1 MVNYLEPIIDKREA
15 TLKMNDFLYSNWWK
29 KMNKTVKLTSMEQV
43 YLPFWGFDYKA
54 TTHAVQGG
62 MQGRITIEPLS
73 GMNAIL
79 PMDLEIAV
87 GEADFFP
94 VQKTLGK
101 DSAKRVI
108 YWELFAKEKRR
119 EKIEVAVLDQWL
131 VYVPYWIG
139 YTCDRN
145 GVYDIVAVDALNGKV
160 DIPIKDTALSYLIEV
175 KEEVST

>member
-1 MVNYLEPIIDKREA
+1 MVNYLEPIIDKKEA
-15 TLKMNDFLYSNWWK
+15 TFMMNDFLHSNWWK
-29 KMNKTVKLTSMEQV
+29 RINRSVKLISIERM
-43 YLPFWGFDYKA
+43 YLPFWCFDYKA
-54 TTHAVQGG
+54 RTHAVSGG
-62 MQGRITIEPLS
+62 MQGRIAIEPLS

-79 PMDLEIAV
+79 PMDLEIETT
-87 GEADFFP
+87 EADFSP

-119 EKIEVAVLDQWL
+119 EKIEVEVLDQWL
-131 VYVPYWIG
+131 VHIPYWIG

-175 KEEVST
+175 EEEVPT